1 MVRRL
6 AIKMKRIAIKE
17 FFLRQFGDKNADT
30 ISGSKVVSIADC
42 HSGDRGLITD
52 REKIFDELR

>member
-6 AIKMKRIAIKE
+6 AIKIKIIATKA
-17 FFLRQFGDKNADT
+17 FFLRQFGDKIADT

-42 HSGDRGLITD
+42 HSGDRGLIPQQ
-52 REKIFDELR
+52 RELFR